1 MDGQTDIGAEPTFN
15 TQIPTQGENVYKQ
28 YKSIKPSY
36 QLVRNYG
43 VADRDPN

>member
-15 TQIPTQGENVYKQ
+15 TQIPTQGENVYSSTKVLN
-28 YKSIKPSY
+28 